1 MGAMEGS
8 CCLLHAFMMVLNYSC
23 FFQYWAVHC
32 TVLVP
37 VEKESEGEGT
47 GLRAK
52 GGIHSINQYLSEMG
66 VIAALWC
73 DLLR

>member
-1 MGAMEGS
+1 M
-8 CCLLHAFMMVLNYSC
+8 
-23 FFQYWAVHC
+23 HC

-37 VEKESEGEGT
+37 VEKESEGEGM